1 MPLFKNLR
9 SRSRASFRSTSRST
23 EKSNGA
29 QSNGDVTS
37 GKSSSTLDSASYSSV
52 TPPSS
57 IKPNLSTQNLPSL
70 NGSNGSSTGTNSPLP
85 VPQQR
90 PPPVATPSQRN
101 SYFGGSSPSINGAA
115 RSSPAPSSPYAPRI
129 ISISENA
136 WVHQKVLL
144 IYGQVGD
151 PRQHPLDGSITINHH
166 QDSFPPVS
174 WPVTSSHFKALVH
187 LVPGPNR
194 LRLDFVSSKSSSA
207 NLHHSTHSSWIN
219 INHLPLSNSP
229 PLHLVA
235 LLGKD
240 SDGTFDAVPERKQRE
255 GNDLD
260 AAIRKYRMAA
270 YLWQAFTGE
279 QMFRN
284 NLGRRCFRFEEEWQP
299 GTTSQRDTASGLMRN
314 EAKIHI
320 IRSEKTVAELRDLQ
334 LAQQYGPAT
343 RKDELFRIAQ
353 DAVLNHLGL
362 KPGQKQYV
370 SVLLLDTHWDTES
383 QIITGHAAL
392 GSSHGELKMAIFG
405 SHNLQSYP
413 SSLEGVVDAFSD
425 CTRTNTDYV
434 ANDCGEAGSSWE
446 AANIGIGAHLHE
458 VGHLFGCPHQESGIM
473 LRDYVRLNRS
483 FVTREP
489 FSTRTKTQ
497 GINPC
502 LPQDECAWH
511 RLDALRFRFHPC
523 FRLPNDPP
531 MSSDDSVQVWPVEN
545 GKILLTA
552 TTGIAF
558 IELYA
563 AGDEV
568 CRHFIEYINSESTS
582 NGLPK
587 QVTVTESELRQ
598 RVFGSE
604 KEKKKQI
611 KMSIFSG
618 ALGSFTVDSV
628 SNLKSKN
635 SQVKLPKGVGY
646 RGCKL
651 GLSQQAESQPEQL
664 LLDCAFQ
671 FTKLLTSIRIYHDT
685 KVNGLEFFYEDATS
699 QLFGKREGKSDDFVL
714 DTRRGEILLGFYVR
728 AGHWI
733 DAIEVLTSLG
743 RKSGVFG
750 NASGGSGYGVFSF
763 LDTAF
768 TDQIVRYNLIPPLGY
783 KVAGVSG
790 SCGAWVDGFS
800 LIIMH

>member
-9 SRSRASFRSTSRST
+9 RRSRNSFRSTSRST
-23 EKSNGA
+23 EKSNGT
-29 QSNGDVTS
+29 QSNGEGTS
-37 GKSSSTLDSASYSSV
+37 GKSSSTLDSASYGSV

-57 IKPNLSTQNLPSL
+57 IKPTVSTQNLPQVNS
-70 NGSNGSSTGTNSPLP
+70 SNGSTNGTSSPLS

-90 PPPVATPSQRN
+90 PPPVMSPSQRS
-101 SYFGGSSPSINGAA
+101 SYFGGSSASINGAA
-115 RSSPAPSSPYAPRI
+115 RSPAPSSPYAPRI
-129 ISISENA
+129 ISIVDNS
-136 WVHQKVLL
+136 WVHQKVLV

-166 QDSFPPVS
+166 QDSFPSVS
-174 WPVTSSHFKALVH
+174 WPVSSSHFKALVH

-194 LRLDFVSSKSSSA
+194 VRLDFVSSKSSSA
-207 NLHHSTHSSWIN
+207 NLHHSTHSSNIN
-219 INHLPLSNSP
+219 INYLPLSNSP
-229 PLHLVA
+229 PLHLVI

-260 AAIRKYRMAA
+260 TAIRKYRMAA

-299 GTTSQRDTASGLMRN
+299 GTSSQRDVGSGLMRN
-314 EAKIHI
+314 EAKIHVV
-320 IRSEKTVAELRDLQ
+320 RTEKTVAELRDLQ
-334 LAQQYGPAT
+334 NAQQYGPAT

-353 DAVLNHLGL
+353 EAVKNHLGL
-362 KPGQKQYV
+362 RSGQKQHV
-370 SVLLLDTHWDTES
+370 SVLLLDSHWDTES
-383 QIITGHAAL
+383 QTITGHAAL
-392 GSSHGELKMAIFG
+392 GSSNGDLKMAIFG

-413 SSLEGVVDAFSD
+413 SSLEEVVDAFSD
-425 CTRTNTDYV
+425 CTRTNTNYV

-446 AANIGIGAHLHE
+446 SANIGIGAHLHE

-497 GINPC
+497 GVNPC

-511 RLDALRFRFHPC
+511 RLDALRFRYHPS

-563 AGDEV
+563 EGDEV
-568 CRHFIEYINSESTS
+568 CRHFLEYTNTESTS

-598 RVFGSE
+598 RVFGSD

-618 ALGSFTVDSV
+618 ALGSFTVDSL
-628 SNLKSKN
+628 STLKSKN

-646 RGCKL
+646 KGCKL
-651 GLSQQAESQPEQL
+651 GLSQVAESQPEQL

-671 FTKLLTSIRIYHDT
+671 STKLLTSIRIYHDT
-685 KVNGLEFFYEDATS
+685 KVNGLEFLYEDAMS
-699 QLFGKREGKSDDFVL
+699 QLFGKRAGNPDDFVL

-728 AGHWI
+728 AGNWI

-743 RKSGVFG
+743 RKSGIFG
-750 NASGGSGYGVFSF
+750 NATGGSGF
-763 LDTAF
+763 
-768 TDQIVRYNLIPPLGY
+768 NLIPPLGY
-783 KVAGVSG
+783 KVAGISG
-790 SCGAWVDGFS
+790 SCGAWVDGLS
-800 LIIMH
+800 LVIMH

>member
-9 SRSRASFRSTSRST
+9 SRSRSSFRSTSRST
-23 EKSNGA
+23 EKSSGTSNGT

-37 GKSSSTLDSASYSSV
+37 GKSSSTTDSASNNSV

-57 IKPNLSTQNLPSL
+57 IKPNMSTQNLPSL
-70 NGSNGSSTGTNSPLP
+70 NGSNGSSNGASSPLT

-90 PPPVATPSQRN
+90 PPPSGSPSQRN
-101 SYFGGSSPSINGAA
+101 SYFGGSSLSVNGAA
-115 RSSPAPSSPYAPRI
+115 RSSPGPSSPYGPRI
-129 ISISENA
+129 LSIADNA
-136 WVHQKVLL
+136 WVNQKILL
-144 IYGQVGD
+144 IYGQIGD
-151 PRQHPLDGSITINHH
+151 PRQHPLDGSIMVNHH
-166 QDSFPPVS
+166 QDSFPQVS
-174 WPVTSSHFKALVH
+174 WPVNSSHFKALVH

-194 LRLDFVSSKSSSA
+194 LRFDFVSTKSSSG
-207 NLHHSTHSSWIN
+207 NLLHATHSSWIN
-219 INHLPLSNSP
+219 INYLPLTNSP
-229 PLHLVA
+229 PLHLVI

-240 SDGTFDAVPERKQRE
+240 SNGTFDAVPEKANRE
-255 GNDLD
+255 GNDLGT
-260 AAIRKYRMAA
+260 AIKKYRMAA

-299 GTTSQRDTASGLMRN
+299 GTVSNRDAASGQMRN

-320 IRSEKTVAELRDLQ
+320 VRTEKTVAELRDLQ

-343 RKDELFRIAQ
+343 RKDELFHIAQ
-353 DAVLNHLGL
+353 EAVKNHFHL

-370 SVLLLDTHWDTES
+370 SVLLLDSHWDTES
-383 QIITGHAAL
+383 QTITGHAAL
-392 GSSHGELKMAIFG
+392 GSNSGDLKMAMFG
-405 SHNLQSYP
+405 SHCLQSYP
-413 SSLEGVVDAFSD
+413 SCLEDVVDAFSD
-425 CTRTNTDYV
+425 CTRTNTNYV
-434 ANDCGEAGSSWE
+434 ANDCGQAGSSWE
-446 AANIGIGAHLHE
+446 SANIGIGAHLHE

-473 LRDYVRLNRS
+473 LRDYVHLNRS

-497 GINPC
+497 GIHPC
-502 LPQDECAWH
+502 LPQDECTWH
-511 RLDALRFRFHPC
+511 RLDTLRFRFHPC
-523 FRLPNDPP
+523 FRLPNDAP

-558 IELYA
+558 IELYGE
-563 AGDEV
+563 GDQV
-568 CRHFIEYINSESTS
+568 CHHFLEYLNTESTS

-598 RVFGSE
+598 RVFGTD
-604 KEKKKQI
+604 KEKKKQVKI
-611 KMSIFSG
+611 SIFSG
-618 ALGSFTVDSV
+618 TLRSFTVDSV
-628 SNLKSKN
+628 SSLKSKS

-651 GLSQQAESQPEQL
+651 GISQLAESQPEQL

-671 FTKLLTSIRIYHDT
+671 YKKLLTSIRIYHND
-685 KVNGLEFFYEDATS
+685 KLHGIEFLYEDATS
-699 QLFGKREGKSDDFVL
+699 QLFGNRDGKSDDFVL

-733 DAIEVLTSLG
+733 DAVEILTSLG
-743 RKSGVFG
+743 RKSGLFG
-750 NASGGSGYGVFSF
+750 NASGGSGY
-763 LDTAF
+763 
-768 TDQIVRYNLIPPLGY
+768 NLIPPLGY
-783 KVAGVSG
+783 KIAGLTG
-790 SCGAWVDGFS
+790 SCGAWIDGLS

>member
-9 SRSRASFRSTSRST
+9 RRSKTSFRSTSRST
-23 EKSNGA
+23 EKSSEA
-29 QSNGDVTS
+29 QSNGDGTS
-37 GKSSSTLDSASYSSV
+37 GNSSSTIDSASYSSV

-57 IKPNLSTQNLPSL
+57 IKPTLSTHNLPAQNS
-70 NGSNGSSTGTNSPLP
+70 SNGSPLLP
-85 VPQQR
+85 GPQQR
-90 PPPVATPSQRN
+90 PIPMTSPSQRN
-101 SYFGGSSPSINGAA
+101 SYFGGSSASINGAA
-115 RSSPAPSSPYAPRI
+115 RSPAPSSPYAPRI
-129 ISISENA
+129 ISIQENT

-151 PRQHPLDGSITINHH
+151 PRQHPLDGSITVIHH

-194 LRLDFVSSKSSSA
+194 LRLDFVSTKSSSA
-207 NLHHSTHSSWIN
+207 SLHQATHSSWIN
-219 INHLPLSNSP
+219 VNHLPLSNSP
-229 PLHLVA
+229 PLHLVI

-260 AAIRKYRMAA
+260 TAIRKYRMAA

-299 GTTSQRDTASGLMRN
+299 GTVSQRDATSGQMRN
-314 EAKIHI
+314 EAKIHVV
-320 IRSEKTVAELRDLQ
+320 RTEKTVAELRDLQ
-334 LAQQYGPAT
+334 IAQQYGPAT

-353 DAVLNHLGL
+353 DAVKDHFHL

-370 SVLLLDTHWDTES
+370 SVLLLDSHWDTES
-383 QIITGHAAL
+383 QTITGHAAL
-392 GSSHGELKMAIFG
+392 GSSQGDLKMAIFG
-405 SHNLQSYP
+405 SHCLQSYP
-413 SSLEGVVDAFSD
+413 SSLEEVVDSFTD
-425 CTRTNTDYV
+425 CTRTNTEHV
-434 ANDCGEAGSSWE
+434 ANDCGEGGSNWE
-446 AANIGIGAHLHE
+446 SANIGIGAHLHE
-458 VGHLFGCPHQESGIM
+458 VGHVFGCPHQESGIM

-483 FVTREP
+483 FLTREP

-497 GINPC
+497 GLNPC
-502 LPQDECAWH
+502 LPQDECTWH
-511 RLDALRFRFHPC
+511 RLDTLRFRFHPC
-523 FRLPNDPP
+523 FRLPNDSP

-545 GKILLTA
+545 GKVLLTA

-563 AGDEV
+563 EGDQV
-568 CRHFIEYINSESTS
+568 CRNFMEYINSESTS

-587 QVTVTESELRQ
+587 QLTITESELRQ
-598 RVFGSE
+598 RVFGTD

-618 ALGSFTVDSV
+618 ALGKFTVDSI
-628 SNLKSKN
+628 STLKSKN
-635 SQVKLPKGVGY
+635 SQVKLPKGLGF

-651 GLSQQAESQPEQL
+651 GISQLPETQSEQV

-671 FTKLLTSIRIYHDT
+671 STKLLTFIKVYHDA
-685 KVNGLEFFYEDATS
+685 KLYGLEFFYEDATS
-699 QLFGKREGKSDDFVL
+699 QLFGKREGKPEDFVL

-733 DAIEVLTSLG
+733 DAIEILTSLG

-750 NASGGSGYGVFSF
+750 DATGGSG
-763 LDTAF
+763 
-768 TDQIVRYNLIPPLGY
+768 YNLIPPLGY

-790 SCGAWVDGFS
+790 SCGAWVDGLS